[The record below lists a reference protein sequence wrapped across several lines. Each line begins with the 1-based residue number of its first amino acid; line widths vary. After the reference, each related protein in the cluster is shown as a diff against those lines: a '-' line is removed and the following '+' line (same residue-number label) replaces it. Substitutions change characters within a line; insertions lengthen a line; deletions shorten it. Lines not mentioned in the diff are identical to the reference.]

1 MPFIVCG
8 TPAEVKASS
17 PGKPGSSSDSD
28 ESDAFTSQRN
38 RGRGGAVSVARAG
51 PVLGVVG
58 QSENDIALDPT
69 IVNSDVEGIL
79 ADNGETEAN
88 LERIKSVT
96 STLIPGMG
104 HGMMGTLLFPD
115 VQPFGVNA
123 AHPPPYLET
132 PISPTDVKKIM
143 AQLCAAAAQGH
154 PTADVGAVPVVP
166 GPGQPP
172 MIELGP
178 AVDVW
183 RSAFTTTPTDPDAR
197 ARFLVTKA
205 ADSISNFACDT
216 RGDEWSDEKQ
226 RTVHTPAYASLAQ
239 VSLKFN
245 LNEEQHRAF
254 VLFLMPLIDTFIGGN
269 AGIADAAASAE
280 QNVILLG
287 RDDVQHVVGTAALPP
302 MSKDRTP
309 IILTGSGGTG
319 KSRVVD
325 AIRYFLASWNR
336 E

>member
-1 MPFIVCG
+1 MPFIVRG

-17 PGKPGSSSDSD
+17 PGKPGSSSDSE

-38 RGRGGAVSVARAG
+38 RGCGGAVSVARAG
-51 PVLGVVG
+51 AVLGVVG
-58 QSENDIALDPT
+58 QSENDIVLDPT

-115 VQPFGVNA
+115 VQPFDVNA
-123 AHPPPYLET
+123 APPPPYLET

-166 GPGQPP
+166 GPRQPP
-172 MIELGP
+172 MIGIVPAVPSGALKNTSQHGIDPEMAADVPEPELGP

-197 ARFLVTKA
+197 ARFLITKA
-205 ADSISNFACDT
+205 AHSISNFAYDT
-216 RGDEWSDEKQ
+216 RGDEWSDGKQ

-254 VLFLMPLIDTFIGGN
+254 VLFLMPLIDIFIGGN
-269 AGIADAAASAE
+269 AGIARPS
-280 QNVILLG
+280 
-287 RDDVQHVVGTAALPP
+287 
-302 MSKDRTP
+302 RT
-309 IILTGSGGTG
+309 
-319 KSRVVD
+319 
-325 AIRYFLASWNR
+325 
-336 E
+336 